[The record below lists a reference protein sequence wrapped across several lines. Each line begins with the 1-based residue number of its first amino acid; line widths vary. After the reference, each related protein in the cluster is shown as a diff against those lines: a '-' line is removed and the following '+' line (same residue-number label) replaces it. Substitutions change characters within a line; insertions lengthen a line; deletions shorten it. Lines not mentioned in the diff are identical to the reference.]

1 MPIDNQ
7 LFRAAMGRLVT
18 GVTVLA
24 ARDPD
29 GTLIGMTASAVT
41 SLSLDPPMLLV
52 CVGHAAAAH
61 PALTR
66 GDRFS
71 VNVLGTEQQELS
83 RRFATRDLQRFEGI
97 ACDVT
102 PSGLPW
108 LRGALACLECRR
120 DAVHEGGDH
129 SIVTGVIEWAKV
141 GGGDPLL
148 YYLGGYRRIGAA

>member
-1 MPIDNQ
+1 MPIDTQ

-24 ARDPD
+24 ARERD
-29 GTLIGMTASAVT
+29 GRLIGMTASAVT
-41 SLSLDPPMLLV
+41 SLSLDPPMLLA

-61 PALTR
+61 QALTQ

-71 VNVLGTEQQELS
+71 VNVLATEQEDLS
-83 RRFATRDLQRFEGI
+83 RRFATRDLQRFAGI
-97 ACDVT
+97 AYDVT

-129 SIVTGVIEWAKV
+129 SIVTGVIEWARV
-141 GGGDPLL
+141 TDGEPLL
-148 YYLGGYRRIGAA
+148 HSLGGYRRIGV

>member
-1 MPIDNQ
+1 MPIDSQ
-7 LFRAAMGRLVT
+7 TFRAAMGRLVA

-24 ARDPD
+24 ARERD
-29 GTLIGMTASAVT
+29 GGLIGMTASAVT
-41 SLSLDPPMLLV
+41 SLSLDPPMLLA
-52 CVGHAAAAH
+52 CIGHAAAAH
-61 PALTR
+61 QALTQ

-71 VNVLGTEQQELS
+71 VNVLATEQQELS
-83 RRFATRDLQRFEGI
+83 GRFASREPQRFDGI

-129 SIVTGVIEWAKV
+129 SIVTGVIEWVQV
-141 GGGDPLL
+141 GDGDPLL
-148 YYLGGYRRIGAA
+148 YFLGGYRRIGAS